1 MSNKYRTA
9 HGKTIDIDKLRLI
22 NEKTIAVGN
31 MKVNARGDQ
40 LGQGGKVVATRN
52 QVMTQ
57 QYGINQPVNAKQ
69 QAALDRQIA
78 AGIVQNQPQPI
89 VENTAPDGE
98 SFDPPEE
105 PTPTVQP
112 LEPKLRGTLAD
123 SIAKSATVEQTLMDP
138 DMYKNNGNKGPQRI

>member
-9 HGKTIDIDKLRLI
+9 HGKQLDIDKLRLV

-40 LGQGGKVVATRN
+40 LGQGGKIVATRN
-52 QVMTQ
+52 ELMNQ
-57 QYGINQPVNAKQ
+57 QYKLHSPVIGGKNMP
-69 QAALDRQIA
+69 
-78 AGIVQNQPQPI
+78 VP
-89 VENTAPDGE
+89 ENLAPDGE

-105 PTPTVQP
+105 PPVVQP

-138 DMYKNNGNKGPQRI
+138 NMYKNNGNKGPQRI